1 MIKKAL
7 FLTCAILAF
16 QQVTAQR
23 GRESGKIRGT
33 DITPSSQKEKERL
46 KDKNLNKPIKK
57 DDEEFSFEEEPKLRF
72 STEFEPT
79 RPADVPAPK
88 VEPIKELNTAVH
100 EDTSTID
107 EGQTLIVE
115 IEETA
120 QFAGSEDFVTI
131 ASHFSVWDTNH
142 KDPYGIDAKD
152 FEEVI
157 PIKLYDISQGRYW
170 SGAMNKGI
178 TNSKFGWRNRRWHT
192 GIDLDLETGDPIY
205 ASFDGI
211 VRVAGYNAG
220 GYGRYVVLRHYNG
233 LETLYGHLSKIN
245 FESGTMVK
253 AGDEIGLGGSTG
265 RSSGPHLHYETMYE
279 GNPFDPTNIYHF
291 APSQINIISQEF
303 LLTSRVYD
311 YLRGGAT
318 KSDFEFEEDEPQNIV
333 QKVWTIVRPGDTLAE
348 IADKFNTTVEE
359 LCKLNRIKP
368 YYRLKAGTRL
378 RIK

>member
-7 FLTCAILAF
+7 FLTFALIAF
-16 QQVTAQR
+16 QEVAAQR
-23 GRESGKIRGT
+23 GGRGERGGIRST
-33 DITPSSQKEKERL
+33 DITPAQKEKL
-46 KDKNLNKPIKK
+46 KDKNINKPLKK
-57 DDEEFSFEEEPKLRF
+57 EDDEFSFEEEPKLRF
-72 STEFEPT
+72 STEFEPV
-79 RPADVPAPK
+79 RAADSPVPK
-88 VEPIKELNTAVH
+88 VEPIKDLNTAVH

-107 EGQTLIVE
+107 EGQTLVVE

-131 ASHFSVWDTNH
+131 ATHFAIWDTRH

-170 SGAMNKGI
+170 SGPMNKGI

-192 GIDLDLETGDPIY
+192 GLDLDLETGDPIY

-211 VRVAGYNAG
+211 VRVSGYNAG

-245 FESGTMVK
+245 FESGTVVK

-291 APSQINIISQEF
+291 SPAQINIISQEF

-311 YLRGGAT
+311 YLRGGTT
-318 KSDFEFEEDEPQNIV
+318 KNDFEYEEEEPQTLT
-333 QKVWTIVRPGDTLAE
+333 QKVWYKVRSGDTLIE

-359 LCKLNRIKP
+359 IRKLNMLKSS
-368 YYRLKAGTRL
+368 YRLRAGMRL
-378 RIK
+378 RVK